1 MNLFKDGFLEE
12 FVMEKIQY
20 LNKDDLINLYS
31 EEDRPKSS
39 TLKDDLIKDVKVKFK
54 PIDIYNKYKKWEFGL
69 FPSDL
74 EKILGIDKKIRT
86 KMQKKGFIQ
95 VAYTREFRAY
105 GRYLNTPFYYIE
117 PLLKL
122 TKEDVNKFITENIK
136 SPTDKQLD
144 AINKARET
152 NIRNR
157 TCSSCGFIESHKS
170 MIINGI
176 CERCDKRKSTLQKFI
191 DIWENKN
198 DYVILDTETTGLGY
212 SDKIVEI
219 GVIDLDGNEL
229 VNTLV
234 NPQMEIPMEASCI
247 HYIWDSDVRD
257 ANLFEEIKENISSV
271 LDGKKVLIYNS
282 DFDTRMLSQSGY
294 DKKINDICLMN
305 MYMDYVG
312 SERWI
317 SLADAMS
324 YEEINNIQDHRAIG
338 DCLCCLELIKKI
350 VGVK

>member
-247 HYIWDSDVRD
+247 HYIWDSDV
-257 ANLFEEIKENISSV
+257 
-271 LDGKKVLIYNS
+271 
-282 DFDTRMLSQSGY
+282 
-294 DKKINDICLMN
+294 C
-305 MYMDYVG
+305 
-312 SERWI
+312 
-317 SLADAMS
+317 
-324 YEEINNIQDHRAIG
+324 
-338 DCLCCLELIKKI
+338 
-350 VGVK
+350 